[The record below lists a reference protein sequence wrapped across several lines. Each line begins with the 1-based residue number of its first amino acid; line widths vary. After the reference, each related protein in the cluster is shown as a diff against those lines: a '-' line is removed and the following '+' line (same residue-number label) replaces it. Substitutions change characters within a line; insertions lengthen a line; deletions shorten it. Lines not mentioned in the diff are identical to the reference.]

1 VSRIKT
7 LKTHSQKKVLI
18 ASEQDRPD
26 VQQRRAEWKVRQQ
39 GLDPERF
46 VFLDETWA
54 KTNMTRPR
62 GRSLKGTRLIA
73 RTPHGHWKTTTF
85 LAGLRT
91 SGLVAPLVVDGA
103 INGDVFVAYVQ
114 QHLVSVL
121 QEGDIVVMDN
131 LSSHKR
137 SEVRE
142 AIESVGAELW
152 YLPPYSPDLNPIEQ
166 AFSKFKWLIKSAEE
180 RTVSGLWAA
189 CGRLVDQITSTES
202 RNYITHCGYRY
213 GYL

>member
-1 VSRIKT
+1 MSRINTFKA
-7 LKTHSQKKVLI
+7 HSQKKVLI
-18 ASEQDRPD
+18 ASEQVRPD

-62 GRSLKGTRLIA
+62 GRSLKSTRLIA

-121 QEGDIVVMDN
+121 QEGDMVVMDN
-131 LSSHKR
+131 PHLAGH
-137 SEVRE
+137 
-142 AIESVGAELW
+142 
-152 YLPPYSPDLNPIEQ
+152 
-166 AFSKFKWLIKSAEE
+166 FSY
-180 RTVSGLWAA
+180 
-189 CGRLVDQITSTES
+189 
-202 RNYITHCGYRY
+202 RNSYFS
-213 GYL
+213 LA